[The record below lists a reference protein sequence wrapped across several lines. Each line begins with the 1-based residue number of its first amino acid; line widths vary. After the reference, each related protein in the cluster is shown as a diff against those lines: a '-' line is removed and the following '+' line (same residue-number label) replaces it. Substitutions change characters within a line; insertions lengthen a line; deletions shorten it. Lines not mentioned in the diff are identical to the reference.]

1 MTKVLPPK
9 KEKIFN
15 YGIFLSI
22 VLCLIATL
30 LIDTSIVKMYDIVDK
45 NFIPVQE
52 KNALFSVNT
61 VMSLFFQYLL
71 IRYVKSIFNNQINR
85 LNVGLL
91 YKTMVISLSVTSI
104 LFAYIIFQLFYS
116 SYYFSFAVILIIVIS
131 YGTAAAFIISLS
143 LLFLSWFRLNHDLVT
158 FLYFLSM
165 SIIAFNLIIT
175 AVYTTLNVFDRPTQI
190 REFVGGSMDIS
201 VGRFVILDNIYKIS
215 AIASFV
221 SIWVTTAI
229 LLSKYRN
236 RLISSIAY
244 GLILTV
250 PLAYF
255 LINYSYQ
262 YIFGN
267 LLTYYLT
274 SDPITV
280 SIILTAF
287 LTLSKPAGGFTFGI
301 VFWKISN
308 NLRYERNIKKYMLL
322 SGWGIFLLFT
332 TNQAIGQS
340 LTPYPPFGLVTIT
353 VLMLAGNLTLLGIS
367 NAAISVSTNSN
378 LRESILKRVIDA
390 KLLGSI
396 GKAERDTALKK
407 AVEKIIQDKETYKEE
422 KKIDIDL
429 DEKELKKYI
438 DFIIDEVKEN
448 NRKGDTTQ
456 KI

>member
-1 MTKVLPPK
+1 
-9 KEKIFN
+9 
-15 YGIFLSI
+15 
-22 VLCLIATL
+22 
-30 LIDTSIVKMYDIVDK
+30 
-45 NFIPVQE
+45 
-52 KNALFSVNT
+52 
-61 VMSLFFQYLL
+61 
-71 IRYVKSIFNNQINR
+71 
-85 LNVGLL
+85 
-91 YKTMVISLSVTSI
+91 
-104 LFAYIIFQLFYS
+104 
-116 SYYFSFAVILIIVIS
+116 
-131 YGTAAAFIISLS
+131 
-143 LLFLSWFRLNHDLVT
+143 
-158 FLYFLSM
+158 M

-175 AVYTTLNVFDRPTQI
+175 AAYTTLNIYDRPIQI
-190 REFVGGSMDIS
+190 REFVGGSIDIS

-215 AIASFV
+215 AIAAFV
-221 SIWVTTAI
+221 SIWITTAI

-236 RLISSIAY
+236 RLISSIVY
-244 GLILTV
+244 GIVLSI

-280 SIILTAF
+280 SIIITTF
-287 LTLSKPAGGFTFGI
+287 LSLSKPVGGLTFGI

-332 TNQAIGQS
+332 TNQAIGQA
-340 LTPYPPFGLVTIT
+340 LIPYPPFGLVTIT

-367 NAAISVSTNSN
+367 NAAVSVSINTN
-378 LRESILKRVIDA
+378 LRQLIFKRVIDA

-407 AVEKIIQDKETYKEE
+407 AVDRIFQDKEIYKVE

-438 DFIIDEVKEN
+438 DFIVDEVKEN
-448 NRKGDTTQ
+448 KRKEDTPH
-456 KI
+456 